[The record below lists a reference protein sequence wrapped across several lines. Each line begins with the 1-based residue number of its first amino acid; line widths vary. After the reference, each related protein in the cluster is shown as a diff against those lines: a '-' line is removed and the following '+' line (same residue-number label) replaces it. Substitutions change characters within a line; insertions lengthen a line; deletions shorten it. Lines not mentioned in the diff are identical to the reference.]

1 MISLFKTKPP
11 LDEETRQWLF
21 DAFNWALTN
30 FDSKVFY
37 NETVL
42 VTPTGKHF
50 PGSANNLR
58 DMAQLTFEHVQRH
71 AGITHWPCQV
81 VDANTWQ
88 GETPLPMLSQD
99 GLRGKNATLPA
110 PLSQA
115 IVVPY
120 NPHQVSK
127 PEALVASYTHV
138 LAHYMG
144 EYAKNAPPGGEE
156 FWPQAR
162 EILGVFMGFG
172 IMFANTA
179 YTFRGGCGSCYNP
192 LAERTAILNQDE
204 ITYALAI
211 FCALKNIEPSA
222 VLPHLKRYLRPVFKK
237 CYADVKRRDEALG
250 KLTQALEASP
260 FPVKR

>member
-1 MISLFKTKPP
+1 MLSLFKTKPP
-11 LDEETRQWLF
+11 LDDETRQWLF

-30 FDSKVFY
+30 FGSDVFSK
-37 NETVL
+37 ETVL
-42 VTPTGKHF
+42 VTPTGTHF
-50 PGSANNLR
+50 PGSANNIR
-58 DMAQLTFEHVQRH
+58 DMARLTFEHVQRH

-81 VDANTWQ
+81 VDVNTWQ
-88 GETPLPMLSQD
+88 GDIPPPMLSHD
-99 GLRGKNATLPA
+99 GLRGKNATLAALPN
-110 PLSQA
+110 QA

-120 NPHQVSK
+120 NPHQVNK

-144 EYAKNAPPGGEE
+144 EYAKTAPPGGGD

-211 FCALKNIEPSA
+211 FCALKNIEPGA
-222 VLPHLKRYLRPVFKK
+222 VLPHLKRYLRPVYKK
-237 CYADVKRRDEALG
+237 CYADVMRRNEALG
-250 KLTQALEASP
+250 TLARLIAPAPRLGPK
-260 FPVKR
+260 